1 MSDSNTTPSSDELK
15 WEGFVG
21 EENLPASKATEN
33 PAAAVEA
40 HPLVSSTPDQETGG
54 EIDFGETTMI
64 SGGKQVPS
72 FLMKGSSQAASSKT
86 SKAPKPLTKALDITR
101 ALTETPKPRDFALPC
116 LRAGTVGGLV
126 SPGGAGKSML
136 AAQLALMVATG
147 LDTIPGLRQQTG
159 WDKVATGPVLYASF
173 EDGAEDAAARLHS
186 IWSALGPHVDAQ
198 SIKTAVANLTV
209 ETLTG
214 EGIPDLLD
222 SGKWADWFGAA
233 CAGKRLVMI
242 DTLRMAHLGD
252 ENDSGAMA
260 RLLGVMQNAAITSG
274 AAILFLHHISKGAAL
289 SGQGASQQAARGSSV
304 ITDNAR
310 GQFFLS
316 SMSEEEANANDQGTL
331 FDTSAPDPLRSIP
344 IYETEADGRPLRSR
358 YVRFGVAKSN
368 YSAPWPDI
376 WLRRD
381 NNGVLSCARLAP
393 RGGQPA
399 QAPKK
404 GRSGTIQA

>member
-1 MSDSNTTPSSDELK
+1 
-15 WEGFVG
+15 
-21 EENLPASKATEN
+21 
-33 PAAAVEA
+33 
-40 HPLVSSTPDQETGG
+40 
-54 EIDFGETTMI
+54 
-64 SGGKQVPS
+64 
-72 FLMKGSSQAASSKT
+72 
-86 SKAPKPLTKALDITR
+86 
-101 ALTETPKPRDFALPC
+101 
-116 LRAGTVGGLV
+116 
-126 SPGGAGKSML
+126 
-136 AAQLALMVATG
+136 
-147 LDTIPGLRQQTG
+147 
-159 WDKVATGPVLYASF
+159 
-173 EDGAEDAAARLHS
+173 
-186 IWSALGPHVDAQ
+186 
-198 SIKTAVANLTV
+198 
-209 ETLTG
+209 
-214 EGIPDLLD
+214 
-222 SGKWADWFGAA
+222 
-233 CAGKRLVMI
+233 
-242 DTLRMAHLGD
+242 MAHLGD